1 MYARHPMLNVE
12 QGGMSREC
20 ILKIKVNPNTTFYSY
35 YFFPR
40 APRSD
45 FEVLFV
51 CFFRQATPPQ
61 ATRQKAKTYAYCR
74 RWLRIAHFFC
84 NFIALFQ
91 YL

>member
-1 MYARHPMLNVE
+1 MQNVE

-45 FEVLFV
+45 FEVLFLS
-51 CFFRQATPPQ
+51 FF
-61 ATRQKAKTYAYCR
+61 
-74 RWLRIAHFFC
+74 LRGWKSDESDMSDRSE
-84 NFIALFQ
+84 LSD
-91 YL
+91 

>member
-1 MYARHPMLNVE
+1 MPHFIHTIFFLGHREVI
-12 QGGMSREC
+12 SRC
-20 ILKIKVNPNTTFYSY
+20 FLFALYGKNQ
-35 YFFPR
+35 
-40 APRSD
+40 
-45 FEVLFV
+45 VLFV

-61 ATRQKAKTYAYCR
+61 ATRQKAKIYAYCR